1 MSFSSFLS
9 TLSPSFEKAQVQQSV
24 QSALDNLHKH
34 TLPSLEAA
42 VQLWQ
47 GQKFKSKGARDI
59 EAEVKKSTSN
69 DALFMTMLKMAK
81 NAEALLKEI
90 MPVVGTMFQAHE
102 SSRALTYAKATVL
115 RLIQASELH
124 CQYSRRVM
132 NYIYWLE
139 ADELGAEDVPGPKP
153 AELEWMQNNNANWVT
168 ALVALEKDPKELA
181 TLLKRLPDTP
191 VSEVGE
197 GALASTLGLGAVD
210 PYGLRSLSI
219 KWNPFYLVGMM
230 VSEMQADGY
239 RAAEE
244 EVKLLEF
251 RLIQLQKLRDK
262 QQDARLDKEIAYTQE
277 RVTSLHAKLGKL
289 EKDYHV

>member
-1 MSFSSFLS
+1 
-9 TLSPSFEKAQVQQSV
+9 
-24 QSALDNLHKH
+24 
-34 TLPSLEAA
+34 
-42 VQLWQ
+42 
-47 GQKFKSKGARDI
+47 
-59 EAEVKKSTSN
+59 
-69 DALFMTMLKMAK
+69 
-81 NAEALLKEI
+81 
-90 MPVVGTMFQAHE
+90 
-102 SSRALTYAKATVL
+102 
-115 RLIQASELH
+115 
-124 CQYSRRVM
+124 
-132 NYIYWLE
+132 
-139 ADELGAEDVPGPKP
+139 
-153 AELEWMQNNNANWVT
+153 MQDNNANWVT
-168 ALVALEKDPKELA
+168 ALVALEKDPKELN

-191 VSEVGE
+191 VSEAGE
-197 GALASTLGLGAVD
+197 GALAATLGLSGMD

-262 QQDARLDKEIAYTQE
+262 QQDARLDKEIAYTQD